1 MALTDGRTHGRTDAP
16 THGRTDAPGIRG
28 VTPTDKVILAYI
40 AINTAIVLW
49 HAGDVPTWPLLLIG
63 NVLTVVLVALLARAP
78 ETRLMI
84 FIGGAYGI
92 ILTLP
97 FYTQLGIINTD
108 VGRLF
113 DAVVQRWEVGLF
125 GSEVSVTWHQRMPNL
140 TLSFILHFC
149 YGSYYWIILL
159 SPLFLFFR
167 RSRDAFDR
175 GGFIIALGFYAC
187 YVIFGLFP
195 VAGPRYFFG
204 NATGPIA
211 EVATARFEHWLTEGG
226 SAIGTAFPSSHVA
239 ATTCAVFALWRDAR
253 RVALLVAPVALGLA
267 VGTVYG
273 QFHYAVDAVAGLAF
287 GLLLCFAADPLRRAL
302 GSGSPPSP

>member
-1 MALTDGRTHGRTDAP
+1 MAVALDARAHGRTGA
-16 THGRTDAPGIRG
+16 RVRG
-28 VTPTDKVILAYI
+28 VTPTDKIILGYL
-40 AINTAIVLW
+40 AINTALVFW
-49 HAGDVPTWPLLLIG
+49 HSADVPTWPLLLIG
-63 NVLTVVLVALLARAP
+63 NVLTLVLVALLAKSASDHP
-78 ETRLMI
+78 LI
-84 FIGGAYGI
+84 VFIAGAYGI

-113 DAVVQRWEVGLF
+113 DATVQRWEVALF
-125 GSEVSVTWHQRMPNL
+125 GGQVSVTWHQRWPNL
-140 TLSFILHFC
+140 VASFILHFC
-149 YGSYYWIILL
+149 YASYYWIILV

-167 RSRDAFDR
+167 RSRESFER
-175 GGFIIALGFYAC
+175 GGFILALGFFAC
-187 YVIFGLFP
+187 YVVFGFFP

-253 RVALLVAPVALGLA
+253 KLALCIAPFALGLA
-267 VGTVYG
+267 IGTVYG
-273 QFHYAVDAVAGLAF
+273 QFHYAVDAVAGLCF
-287 GLLLCFAADPLRRAL
+287 GILLCAVADPLRSFL
-302 GSGSPPSP
+302 GRGSPTSP